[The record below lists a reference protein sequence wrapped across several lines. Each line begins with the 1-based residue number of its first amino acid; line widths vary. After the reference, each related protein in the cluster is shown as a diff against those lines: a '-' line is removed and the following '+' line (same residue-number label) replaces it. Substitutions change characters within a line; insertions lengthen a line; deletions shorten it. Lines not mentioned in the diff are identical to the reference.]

1 MCAYVN
7 LDYDNVKFR
16 RPGAVHKARW
26 MGKLLYVLKL
36 VLLETEICEL
46 PKGTVTTSA
55 QVPKLRDFVSFVA
68 LIYCQWWFGASV
80 GVEAPWNTLQMYQN
94 IHKYRKVNEF
104 ISESAIRSFNR
115 HLWYLVGEMVPLS
128 LFSTKVSDV
137 EKRQIAD
144 KLLSMKPEISVAAQ
158 TDRFGTGYGKPI
170 FPSEI
175 NDSSKLVDFINE
187 THGFCSL
194 Y

>member
-1 MCAYVN
+1 MNGEVT
-7 LDYDNVKFR
+7 
-16 RPGAVHKARW
+16 
-26 MGKLLYVLKL
+26 LYAQTG
-36 VLLETEICEL
+36 LLETEICDL

-80 GVEAPWNTLQMYQN
+80 GVDAPWSTLQMYQN
-94 IHKYRKVNEF
+94 ILKYRKVNEF
-104 ISESAIRSFNR
+104 ISASFNR

-144 KLLSMKPEISVAAQ
+144 KRLSMKLEFPVAAP
-158 TDRFGTGYGKPI
+158 TDRFGTGYVKPI

-175 NDSSKLVDFINE
+175 NESSKLVDFIKRDLWFLFTILN
-187 THGFCSL
+187 
-194 Y
+194 